1 MIPNWYVV
9 GHRVSRYNEVLLP
22 VGPVGCGGR
31 FGPLRGGRRP
41 EMLMVKRLID
51 ILGSVMGLLVLAAP
65 MLIIATIIRLA
76 SRGPALFRQRRA
88 GRQGRP
94 FTMWK
99 FRTMRS
105 DVDPY
110 AHSPHEADDPR
121 LTRFGR
127 FLRETSLDELP
138 QLFNVLAGTMSL
150 VGPRPLYERQAEQ
163 WNDNQR
169 RRLDVTPG
177 ITGYAQ
183 AYGRA
188 SLPIEDKIDMDLHY
202 VDNRSIGMDLRI
214 IFRTVCNLFCRR
226 SGVYEERYSRDR
238 DYEDH

>member
-1 MIPNWYVV
+1 
-9 GHRVSRYNEVLLP
+9 
-22 VGPVGCGGR
+22 
-31 FGPLRGGRRP
+31 
-41 EMLMVKRLID
+41 MVKRLID
-51 ILGSVMGLLVLAAP
+51 IVGSVVGLLILAIP
-65 MLIIATIIRLA
+65 MLLIAIIIRVG
-76 SRGPALFRQRRA
+76 SRGPAIFRQRRA
-88 GRQGRP
+88 GRHAKP

-105 DVDPY
+105 DVEPY

-127 FLRETSLDELP
+127 FIRETSLDELP

-163 WNDNQR
+163 WDDTQR
-169 RRLDVTPG
+169 RRLDVRPG

-183 AYGRA
+183 AYGRG

-202 VDNRSIGMDLRI
+202 VDNRSFMMDVRI
-214 IFRTVCNLFCRR
+214 ICRTACNLFRR
-226 SGVYEERYSRDR
+226 PRDVYEKQYSRHR
-238 DYEDH
+238 EYEDD